1 MTRGKHATPKV
12 RNGRVRWGLL
22 GMVFGLMLATSA
34 PVMAE
39 INAVTPSTN
48 DANLTKGWAHFKVVD
63 LQVGEVTVKFI
74 SPRAFLSCFEYR
86 IDDEPPTGK
95 TNFNKDV
102 ADGLWK
108 FVCVRASTV
117 SETFTANTLVEIRM
131 VFGAERDER
140 FDWTPIDIPP
150 PLAVDDCTSGGFEEE
165 GFSNQGQCI
174 ATVKANENADF
185 EANPPPRGRSDE
197 APGRNK

>member
-22 GMVFGLMLATSA
+22 GMAFGLMLATSA

-39 INAVTPSTN
+39 IKAVTPSTN
-48 DANLTKGWAHFKVVD
+48 DANLTKGWAHFNVVD
-63 LQVGEVTVKFI
+63 LQVGEVTVDFI
-74 SPRAFLSCFEYR
+74 SSRAFFSCFEYR
-86 IDDEPPTGK
+86 IDEEPPTGAANPN
-95 TNFNKDV
+95 TDV
-102 ADGLWK
+102 ADGLWE
-108 FVCVRASTV
+108 FVCVNASTV
-117 SETFTANTLVEIRM
+117 PRTFTANTLVEIRM

-140 FDWTPIDIPP
+140 FDWTPIDIP